1 MMAGLLPAPSL
12 KGVLDYFAL
21 AAGIMLATA
30 VLTGPM
36 TALTASLK
44 KQA

>member
-1 MMAGLLPAPSL
+1 MAGLLPSPTF

-21 AAGIMLATA
+21 AAGIILATSVIVA
-30 VLTGPM
+30 PM
-36 TALTASLK
+36 AALTASLK

>member
-1 MMAGLLPAPSL
+1 MAGLLPTPSL

-21 AAGIMLATA
+21 AAGIILASS

-36 TALTASLK
+36 TALTQSFK
-44 KQA
+44 KA